1 MTNTK
6 RLAYAIYDIM
16 QADAWSTP
24 KEIAASFIGR
34 EFIYDICHEHERNG
48 RCRSWTEY
56 GFTQTRTQSQRR
68 WLKFPPLP
76 IRSHATSTHG
86 HERQR
91 RTLTQ

>member
-16 QADAWSTP
+16 QTDAWSAP

-56 GFTQTRTQSQRR
+56 GFTPDAHTVAAA
-68 WLKFPPLP
+68 LAEIPAIADKV
-76 IRSHATSTHG
+76 AG
-86 HERQR
+86 Y
-91 RTLTQ
+91 